1 MIDWVCGHDEEP
13 ASAAGAGSGAR
24 GGVRGRGRLR
34 AVVAVGLVAALACN
48 RAAVRIPG
56 ASTPFPESA
65 SGYRAKT
72 PLPVG
77 LTVARPVDARASHY
91 GERVAGTR
99 WRGCRTDPFWATRA
113 EGVIR
118 QQLATDLAASGLFAR
133 VTTDDAAPEPLVLH
147 TEVDAFC
154 SQAIGFLYL
163 RVAGISAMRFEVR
176 QGDRMLFGEKIER
189 VVTDADPEY
198 TGLRVATIEQAMQRT
213 MADSLRLVLADLL
226 ARLDAELGAQ
236 LAVRP

>member
-1 MIDWVCGHDEEP
+1 M
-13 ASAAGAGSGAR
+13 R
-24 GGVRGRGRLR
+24 R
-34 AVVAVGLVAALACN
+34 AVALIALTLVVLGCN

-56 ASTPFPESA
+56 ASTPFPETPA
-65 SGYRAKT
+65 VYHAKT

-77 LTVARPVDARASHY
+77 LTVARPVDARDRHY

-99 WRGCRTDPFWATRA
+99 WRGCRTDPFWASDA
-113 EGVIR
+113 EDVIR
-118 QQLATDLAASGLFAR
+118 ARIVADVTASGLFPR
-133 VTTDDAAPEPLVLH
+133 VTTDEAAPEPLVLR

-176 QGDRMLFGEKIER
+176 QADRVLFDRKLER

-198 TGLRVATIEQAMQRT
+198 TGSQVATIEQAMQRT
-213 MADSLRLVLADLL
+213 MADSLRVVLGELL
-226 ARLDAELGAQ
+226 ARLDTEVGPA
-236 LAVRP
+236 LAPAP